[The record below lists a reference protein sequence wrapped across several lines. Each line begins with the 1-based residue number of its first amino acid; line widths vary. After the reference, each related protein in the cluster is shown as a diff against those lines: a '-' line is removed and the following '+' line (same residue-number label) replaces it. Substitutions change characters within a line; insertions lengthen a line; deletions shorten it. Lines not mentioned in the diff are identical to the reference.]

1 MMVTVAVVFRSADW
15 AVQSACWKVCLTVV
29 GHEDAESF
37 LLEPFFQSLSA
48 LFLLMVSCWGKY
60 GSQLVK
66 SDLFC
71 GM

>member
-48 LFLLMVSCWGKY
+48 LFLLMVSC
-60 GSQLVK
+60 
-66 SDLFC
+66 
-71 GM
+71 